1 MKHDHNTKGVTYYED
16 PDVVE
21 YYNDPNVVEYY
32 KQRDHYAPVEAAL
45 LARLKEELQNQPILE
60 IGIGGGRTT
69 PYLRQISKVYTG
81 IDISEAMIQA
91 ARSKFPGVDLLT
103 CDARDLSRFQ
113 NGQFA
118 AVFFFDAGIDN
129 VSAADRLLVVKEISR
144 VLRSRG
150 VLVLVG
156 HNLEL
161 HWTALV
167 GLRLYSNQRVFVAD
181 NLLRLRSWISHC
193 KGALWNII
201 HDKGYAV
208 IQIYEERFVDGPE
221 IGAVIRTLY
230 IRRSAQVRQL
240 IENGFSE
247 VEVFDLDG
255 NIINDDKAAK
265 VPRSIFLHFVARKQE

>member
-1 MKHDHNTKGVTYYED
+1 MKHHHNTKVVAYYDD

-21 YYNDPNVVEYY
+21 YYKY
-32 KQRDHYAPVEAAL
+32 RDHYAPAEAAL
-45 LARLKEELQNQPILE
+45 LAWLKEELQNQPILE

-91 ARSKFPGVDLLT
+91 ARSRFPGVDFLT

-118 AVFFFDAGIDN
+118 AVFFFGAGIDN
-129 VSAADRLLVVKEISR
+129 VSGADRLLVVKEISR

-150 VLVLVG
+150 ILVLVG

-161 HWTALV
+161 HWSSLV
-167 GLRLYSNQRVFVAD
+167 GLRLYSNQRIFVAD

-193 KGALWNII
+193 KEALLNII
-201 HDKGYAV
+201 HDKGYAAFLD
-208 IQIYEERFVDGPE
+208 YEERFVDQPK
-221 IGAVIRTLY
+221 IGAVLRTVY
-230 IRRSAQVRQL
+230 IRRSAQMRQL

-247 VEVFDLDG
+247 IEVLDLDG

-265 VPRSIFLHFVARKQE
+265 VPRSIFLHFIARKQE

>member
-1 MKHDHNTKGVTYYED
+1 MKHDHNTKVVAYYDD
-16 PDVVE
+16 PNVVE
-21 YYNDPNVVEYY
+21 YYNDPDVVGYY
-32 KQRDHYAPVEAAL
+32 KYRDHYAPAEAAL

-81 IDISEAMIQA
+81 IDLSEAMIQA
-91 ARSKFPGVDLLT
+91 ARSRFPGVDFLT

-118 AVFFFDAGIDN
+118 AVFFFGAGIDN
-129 VSAADRLLVVKEISR
+129 VSGADRLLVVKEISR

-150 VLVLVG
+150 ILILVG

-161 HWTALV
+161 HWSSLV
-167 GLRLYSNQRVFVAD
+167 GLRLYSDQRIFVAD

-193 KGALWNII
+193 KGALLNII

-208 IQIYEERFVDGPE
+208 FLDYEERFVDQPK
-221 IGAVIRTLY
+221 IGAVLRTVY
-230 IRRSAQVRQL
+230 IRRSAQMRQL
-240 IENGFSE
+240 VENGFSE
-247 VEVFDLDG
+247 IEVLDLDG

-265 VPRSIFLHFVARKQE
+265 VPRSIFLHFIARKQE